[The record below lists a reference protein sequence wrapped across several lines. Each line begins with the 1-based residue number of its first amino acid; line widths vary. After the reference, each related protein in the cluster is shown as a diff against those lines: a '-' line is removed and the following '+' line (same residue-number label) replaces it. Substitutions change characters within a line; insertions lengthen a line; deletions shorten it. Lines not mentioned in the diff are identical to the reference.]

1 MNNRFIGAAK
11 NQARSKRKKNILIS
25 IVILIELIAIAVVAS
40 YAWVETV
47 SSIKIQTGSSA
58 PLTVDTYVFTDA
70 MIGKKSGTVD
80 LGGYF
85 KQAGDMHLAPC
96 SSADGK
102 NFYFPKLAAN
112 GTSGSTSYQT
122 GANSYRKGTVSDKNT
137 NYLSITFRLKVDDTV
152 DFFFNEAPASF
163 PDDVRVSITAQSE
176 GSNETPVTKI
186 YANTASTAA
195 VVNSTSSTGTGAT
208 AVESFASHIK
218 GSGSTNRLFYVGA
231 DETKIVTINIWLQKT
246 TMGSN
251 MAAVKALSNLVLVSS
266 FTPRHVTLIPT
277 PTWDVSNVTEYYYA
291 WCWDASNGAADRLY
305 KLELD
310 ANEHYAFDY
319 NGTYRST
326 LFIRSGNA
334 NLTTANMSSYWN
346 TTYMWNKTEDTAIP
360 STPVDPTFVIQSIDG
375 GAADSDLNNKKSTG
389 SWTDPVTVKFA
400 NVTDQST
407 WGSIEATSYIGTTTS
422 THVMEESNSSSS
434 NHATQIHGWTGK
446 MIKLKATAN
455 SGYRF
460 VGWYDNAAGTGT
472 AISTSAEYT
481 ATLSATAG
489 GEVNYY
495 AKFVKT
501 YTFTINRYLDTSSSS
516 TACGTITISG
526 TNSTSGTS
534 ASKTVDSGTT
544 VTYSA
549 SAATGY
555 TLEGIYTLT
564 SGGEQKYAPGA
575 SDSSITLTSNTTYYA
590 RFTTNTHAVTLNTIG
605 STGSTVYYG
614 TDSANAGTSYTKTGV
629 KYNTSVT
636 IHAVPASGYEFVG
649 WYTNSAGTT
658 AASGSY
664 TNADYTFTLGDANVT
679 YYAKFEKLN
688 DTVIY
693 VSPRADWGDNY
704 YIRLYQGSGT
714 NVIDSNNGFVKADYD
729 SNTGYYKATFSTSK
743 TGTFYAILA
752 KDNNHT
758 DKVPS
763 SGGYT
768 GTLGTDYLFKY
779 NQSATALT
787 AYTNQRCIWFID
799 GTTNHFVGNDGA
811 KMRINIWNGSTYDMR
826 SIGSYCY
833 VYDFSTGT
841 EFSNASGVTFKRT
854 DSSNNQWNYWNATP
868 KSGKSQYTSTGTGS
882 NNGSWTN

>member
-11 NQARSKRKKNILIS
+11 NQARKKRIKNIAIS
-25 IVILIELIAIAVVAS
+25 VVILIELIAIAVVAS

-47 SSIKIQTGSSA
+47 SSIKLQTGSSA

-70 MIGKKSGTVD
+70 MIGKKPGTVD

-137 NYLSITFRLKVDDTV
+137 NYLSVTFRLKVDDETA
-152 DFFFNEAPASF
+152 DFFFNADPNNF
-163 PDDVRVSITAQSE
+163 PEDLRVSITAQSE
-176 GSNETPVTKI
+176 GSNATPETKI
-186 YANTASTAA
+186 YAKTASTAQ
-195 VVNSTSSTGTGAT
+195 VVNSTSGGTGNP
-208 AVESFASHIK
+208 AVEAFSAHLK
-218 GSGSTNRLFYVGA
+218 SGGTTKRLFYVGA
-231 DETKIVTINIWLQKT
+231 DETKIVTINIWWQNT
-246 TMGSN
+246 TMGESSF
-251 MAAVKALSNLVLVSS
+251 AVEKALSNLVLVSS
-266 FTPRHVTLIPT
+266 FTPRKVTLYPT
-277 PTWDVSNVTEYYYA
+277 STWDTDNPTYYA
-291 WCWDASNGAADRLY
+291 WCYKSGGSRLY
-305 KLELD
+305 KLQKGD
-310 ANEHYAFDY
+310 DGHYTFEY
-319 NGTYRST
+319 NGTYNNLVFVRACTECTVTDGIYTVWPFTTTGADSNST
-326 LFIRSGNA
+326 K
-334 NLTTANMSSYWN
+334 
-346 TTYMWNKTEDTAIP
+346 MWNQTENLDVPA
-360 STPVDPTFVIQSIDG
+360 TPVDPSYIIRSMTG
-375 GAADSDLNNKKSTG
+375 GTDSKSNG
-389 SWTDPVTVKFA
+389 YWEEPVTV
-400 NVTDQST
+400 NLDYVTNQGSA
-407 WGSIEATSYIGTTTS
+407 WGTLEGKSYLTDTSSAVIETAKSSGGTHTNKIHARHNQSIE
-422 THVMEESNSSSS
+422 
-434 NHATQIHGWTGK
+434 
-446 MIKLKATAN
+446 LKATAK

-460 VGWYDNAAGTGT
+460 VGWYTDAAGTT
-472 AISTSAEYT
+472 AASGASTTSPYT
-481 ATLSATAG
+481 PTVSEPAS
-489 GEVNYY
+489 GEVTYY

-501 YTFTINRYLDTSSSS
+501 YTFTINRYLDGSSSS
-516 TACGTITISG
+516 KACGTIKINGVSSSSG
-526 TNSTSGTS
+526 TAAT
-534 ASKTVDSGTT
+534 KTVDSGTSL
-544 VTYSA
+544 TYSA
-549 SAATGY
+549 AAATGY
-555 TLEGIYTLT
+555 SLEGIYTLP
-564 SGGEQKYAPGA
+564 SDGEQKYAPGA
-575 SDSSITLTSNTTYYA
+575 SASSITLTSNTTYYA
-590 RFTTNTHAVTLNTIG
+590 RFTTNTHTVTLNTIG

-636 IHAVPASGYEFVG
+636 IHANPAAGYKFVG
-649 WYTNSAGTT
+649 WYTNSSGTGT
-658 AASGSY
+658 AESTS
-664 TNADYTFTLGDANVT
+664 ADYTFTLGDANVT

-768 GTLGTDYLFKY
+768 GTLGTDYLFEY

-868 KSGKSQYTSTGTGS
+868 TSGKSQYTSTGTGS

>member
-11 NQARSKRKKNILIS
+11 NQARKKRIKNIAIS
-25 IVILIELIAIAVVAS
+25 VVILIELIAIAVVAS

-47 SSIKIQTGSSA
+47 SSIKLQTGSSA

-70 MIGKKSGTVD
+70 MIGKKPGTVD

-137 NYLSITFRLKVDDTV
+137 NYLSVTFRLKVDDTV
-152 DFFFNEAPASF
+152 DFFFNAAPASF

-186 YANTASTAA
+186 YANSASTAA

-246 TMGSN
+246 AMESN

-489 GEVNYY
+489 GEVTYY

-501 YTFTINRYLDTSSSS
+501 YTFTINRYLDGSSSS
-516 TACGTITISG
+516 KACGTIKINGVSSSSG
-526 TNSTSGTS
+526 TAAT
-534 ASKTVDSGTT
+534 KTVDSGTSL
-544 VTYSA
+544 TYSA
-549 SAATGY
+549 AAATGY
-555 TLEGIYTLT
+555 SLEGIYTL
-564 SGGEQKYAPGA
+564 SSDGERKYAPGA

-590 RFTTNTHAVTLNTIG
+590 RFTTNTHAVYLRRIG
-605 STGSTVYYG
+605 TTGSSTVQY
-614 TDSANAGTSYTKTGV
+614 ANETAATSVDKTGV

-636 IHAVPASGYEFVG
+636 IHANPAAGYKFVG
-649 WYTNSAGTT
+649 WYTNSSGTGT
-658 AASGSY
+658 AESTS
-664 TNADYTFTLGDANVT
+664 ADYTFTLGDANVT

-768 GTLGTDYLFKY
+768 GTLGTDYLFEY

-868 KSGKSQYTSTGTGS
+868 TSGKSQYTSTGTGS

>member
-25 IVILIELIAIAVVAS
+25 IVILIELIAIAMVAS
-40 YAWVETV
+40 FAWVETI
-47 SSIKIQTGSSA
+47 SSIKIETSANA
-58 PLTVDTYVFTDA
+58 PLSVDTYVFTDA

-590 RFTTNTHAVTLNTIG
+590 RFTTNSYNVTATVVG
-605 STGSTVYYG
+605 TGGTVK
-614 TDSANAGTSYTKTGV
+614 AGTSAAGLTSTASVKYKSSVNVVATPSSGYDFDGWYSASSGGDFLSADTTYSVSMSTVGDKEVFAKFKEQKTTTIYMTYRGYSKMRVYIYGKDTGREYNGTFPGTTVPTYTGNRGLYSYSFKTGQDEDIGIIV
-629 KYNTSVT
+629 SDNGSDSVRNEYTAHTGNTCLIGPSGSTINTS
-636 IHAVPASGYEFVG
+636 
-649 WYTNSAGTT
+649 
-658 AASGSY
+658 
-664 TNADYTFTLGDANVT
+664 FTLGT
-679 YYAKFEKLN
+679 KR
-688 DTVIY
+688 Y
-693 VSPRADWGDNY
+693 VYFTKNWTNNYIHYWG
-704 YIRLYQGSGT
+704 
-714 NVIDSNNGFVKADYD
+714 A
-729 SNTGYYKATFSTSK
+729 
-743 TGTFYAILA
+743 
-752 KDNNHT
+752 
-758 DKVPS
+758 S
-763 SGGYT
+763 SGNTSWPGNNMNSY
-768 GTLGTDYLFKY
+768 K
-779 NQSATALT
+779 
-787 AYTNQRCIWFID
+787 AYTNEYNQDVLYYVI
-799 GTTNHFVGNDGA
+799 TTNHTKVIFHDNSG
-811 KMRINIWNGSTYDMR
+811 TQ
-826 SIGSYCY
+826 
-833 VYDFSTGT
+833 TGDT
-841 EFSNASGVTFKRT
+841 TL
-854 DSSNNQWNYWNATP
+854 
-868 KSGKSQYTSTGTGS
+868 GS
-882 NNGSWTN
+882 NSCFYFNSANNAAGTWSPPTN